1 MKPLEVKRINDT
13 FFLEFENPDKTI
25 EELPVDIFKIHE
37 QLDALGYNLYVIT
50 GMEPYTIGDFL
61 AVTIYNHDNG
71 ETEIIDVKAFVKR

>member
-25 EELPVDIFKIHE
+25 EELPVDIFAIHE
-37 QLDALGYNLYVIT
+37 QLDAIGYDLYVIT
-50 GMEPYTIGDFL
+50 GMEVYPVGDLL
-61 AVTIYNHDNG
+61 AVTINNLETN